1 MKKLVVLCVLLYSCS
16 ENDDLEQ
23 ISYSQFR
30 QEVLANQIVEIT
42 YKSDQMTIIGDRFDG
57 SKFETTQPTYKK
69 DEVLERV
76 LKENNVRQTYE
87 PVEQPSISSQ
97 LVIGAMPLFV
107 IILFIPLSFAIW
119 AAYLASNRN
128 QSKAL
133 WFFLTLFL
141 PFAIVVI
148 AFKDKVEKN

>member
-57 SKFETTQPTYKK
+57 
-69 DEVLERV
+69 
-76 LKENNVRQTYE
+76 YE
-87 PVEQPSISSQ
+87 HCHRRGLGESRG
-97 LVIGAMPLFV
+97 LL
-107 IILFIPLSFAIW
+107 
-119 AAYLASNRN
+119 
-128 QSKAL
+128 
-133 WFFLTLFL
+133 
-141 PFAIVVI
+141 
-148 AFKDKVEKN
+148 

>member
-1 MKKLVVLCVLLYSCS
+1 MKKLVLLCVLLYSCS

-23 ISYSQFR
+23 ISYSQFK
-30 QEVLANQIVEIT
+30 QEVLANQIVGIT
-42 YKSDQMTIIGDRFDG
+42 YKGDQMTIIGDRFDG
-57 SKFETTQPTYKK
+57 SKFETTNPIYLK
-69 DEVLERV
+69 DEVLESV
-76 LKENNVRQTYE
+76 LRENNVRQTYE
-87 PVEQPSISSQ
+87 IPEKPSRSSQ
-97 LVIGAMPLFV
+97 LLISALPLIV

-119 AAYLASNRN
+119 AAYLASYRN

-133 WFFLTLFL
+133 WFFLTLFF

>member
-23 ISYSQFR
+23 ISYSQFK
-30 QEVLANQIVEIT
+30 QEVLANQIVGIT
-42 YKSDQMTIIGDRFDG
+42 YKGDQMTIIGDRFDG
-57 SKFETTQPTYKK
+57 SKFETTQPIYTN

-97 LVIGAMPLFV
+97 LVIGALPLIV

-119 AAYLASNRN
+119 AAYLASSRN

-133 WFFLTLFL
+133 WFFLTLFF